1 MASSLVFGSTGVSG
15 SHILAALLAAPSPS
29 AVHTISRRAP
39 KPTSPALRAI
49 VEPDT
54 TQWPA
59 KLASIAPPPTTVYS
73 ALGTTRQQAGGLA
86 NQWKIDHDLN
96 VELARAAKQ
105 AGAKNFV
112 FVSSGGTRG
121 LLSGPFPYAKMKRGV
136 EDTVQALGF
145 DTAIILRPGLI
156 LDEREKP
163 HQGGPVLIGASRAL
177 GRWFGLGLQDR
188 WAVEGEV
195 IGRAA
200 VHAARIAEEGRAPG
214 KYWVLEQSDIIRLG
228 RTEWKD

>member
-1 MASSLVFGSTGVSG
+1 M
-15 SHILAALLAAPSPS
+15 
-29 AVHTISRRAP
+29 
-39 KPTSPALRAI
+39 
-49 VEPDT
+49 
-54 TQWPA
+54 
-59 KLASIAPPPTTVYS
+59 
-73 ALGTTRQQAGGLA
+73 
-86 NQWKIDHDLN
+86 
-96 VELARAAKQ
+96 
-105 AGAKNFV
+105 
-112 FVSSGGTRG
+112 
-121 LLSGPFPYAKMKRGV
+121 
-136 EDTVQALGF
+136 QALGF

>member
-15 SHILAALLAAPSPS
+15 SHILATLLAGNSLG

-39 KPTSPALRAI
+39 KSTAPALRAT
-49 VEPDT
+49 VEADT
-54 TQWPA
+54 AQWA
-59 KLASIAPPPTTVYS
+59 SKLAAISPPPATVYS

-96 VELARAAKQ
+96 VELARAAKE
-105 AGAKNFV
+105 AGVRHFV

-121 LLSGPFPYAKMKRGV
+121 ALSGPFPYAKMKRGV

-145 DTAIILRPGLI
+145 DTAIVLRPGLI
-156 LDEREKP
+156 LDDREEP
-163 HQGGPVLIGASRAL
+163 HLGGPLLIGTAKAL
-177 GRWFGLGLQDR
+177 GRLFGLGVQDR

-200 VHAARIAEEGRAPG
+200 VHAARIAEEGKAPA